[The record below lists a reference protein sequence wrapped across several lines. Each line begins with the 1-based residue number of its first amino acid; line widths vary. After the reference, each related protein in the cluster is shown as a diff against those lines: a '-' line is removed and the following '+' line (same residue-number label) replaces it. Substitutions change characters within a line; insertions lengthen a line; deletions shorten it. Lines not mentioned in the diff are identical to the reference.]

1 MGQIYNASLDIGEI
15 LITTIINPDGTGET
29 FTPIFETTVQK
40 YSFLFSYSFEKLFAA
55 NSNLTMGFKLNLNR
69 LNQNESFYPFY
80 DFSESVYKESWA
92 IGTTYNIN
100 FSENKSIRFGLAF
113 ESEILFNK
121 AIDINI
127 ESPDTTGIIGVNRP
141 PNFYMISRNFNMTGK
156 VPGKLL
162 FDIDITLSQK
172 LKVLGNITTIFW
184 SGISDDLKNQ
194 LEFSGSVIYSFNNT
208 ISSSI
213 GAYYTNRKL
222 KDDKDDF
229 FGYQNKLYALFLTAG
244 LNVKY
249 GFLDVGLAVADSHL
263 ASSNLRKQTILKMI
277 VVVNIN

>member
-1 MGQIYNASLDIGEI
+1 
-15 LITTIINPDGTGET
+15 
-29 FTPIFETTVQK
+29 
-40 YSFLFSYSFEKLFAA
+40 
-55 NSNLTMGFKLNLNR
+55 MGFKLNLNR